1 MTFAAMY
8 FSIPIDFILYQLPE
22 DDSHLDHDVE
32 IACPCTSR
40 MRDYNLCK
48 ISAEL

>member
-1 MTFAAMY
+1 MAFVAMN
-8 FSIPIDFILYQLPE
+8 FDIPIDFILYQLPE
-22 DDSHLDHDVE
+22 DESNLDHDVE
-32 IACPCTSR
+32 IACPCTAR